1 MADPS
6 PPVSDDEL
14 RIILSDL
21 SGVIREFRDS
31 VATASDRVTA
41 SGNTSNIS
49 FNLGGLA
56 AGVLIVAA
64 AIMSTVS
71 LLGYIEG
78 KADRNETR
86 AQLRELRDQL
96 ETQDAYRQQYG
107 SRLSKLESK

>member
-1 MADPS
+1 MAEQS
-6 PPVSDDEL
+6 PVSDEEL
-14 RIILSDL
+14 RGILADL
-21 SGVIREFRDS
+21 SGVIRDLRDS
-31 VATASDRVTA
+31 VAVTDRVAA

-71 LLGYIEG
+71 LLGYIDG

-86 AQLRELRDQL
+86 NQIRELRDQL

-107 SRLSKLESK
+107 TRLSKLESK